1 MRKIRMNVT
10 DREHTVLCK
19 ALAYAIEA
27 IEALPAQWQEWSDK
41 EDMIELL
48 GAIKRTPGRIQGLR
62 TRTYFYRTGKSATT
76 PGAPLLERHWA

>member
-48 GAIKRTPGRIQGLR
+48 GAISEHPEE
-62 TRTYFYRTGKSATT
+62 YRVCARGHIFSEPKSAQL
-76 PGAPLLERHWA
+76 ARRSFR